1 MYNIKVRLVFIDLLL
16 LGVGSMPSI
25 KKRLRST
32 VSSEKI
38 GERGEFD
45 NSVRKTQQQ
54 KCNFLFRNSE

>member
-1 MYNIKVRLVFIDLLL
+1 
-16 LGVGSMPSI
+16 MPSI

-54 KCNFLFRNSE
+54 KCNFLFRNSK